1 MSTDIDYRGT
11 AGCVSMIKLD
21 MIQELVEL
29 IKRMYNIFSKYNQYP
44 KYIMK
49 DLSDMIHTAQESCSP
64 HSKRSSSFSVK
75 I

>member
-1 MSTDIDYRGT
+1 MNTNINYWRT

-49 DLSDMIHTAQESCSP
+49 Y
-64 HSKRSSSFSVK
+64 SK
-75 I
+75 